1 MSLMWHDPSAAQTCI
16 DKLRYSSQEGCQN
29 CSLMQTLMHGQAVWL
44 QALGNSSEGIPP
56 PSVQV
61 MWMLS
66 AKVSEDIFKKQLER
80 LAGAVANHLQQ
91 LQQGIFTVQ
100 P

>member
-1 MSLMWHDPSAAQTCI
+1 
-16 DKLRYSSQEGCQN
+16 
-29 CSLMQTLMHGQAVWL
+29 
-44 QALGNSSEGIPP
+44 
-56 PSVQV
+56 

-91 LQQGIFTVQ
+91 LQQGIPTVKPQ
-100 P
+100 A

>member
-1 MSLMWHDPSAAQTCI
+1 M
-16 DKLRYSSQEGCQN
+16 E
-29 CSLMQTLMHGQAVWL
+29 AVWL
-44 QALGNSSEGIPP
+44 HALGNSSEVISP
-56 PSVQV
+56 VQV

-91 LQQGIFTVQ
+91 LQQGISTVK

>member
-1 MSLMWHDPSAAQTCI
+1 M
-16 DKLRYSSQEGCQN
+16 E
-29 CSLMQTLMHGQAVWL
+29 AVWL
-44 QALGNSSEGIPP
+44 HALGNSSEVISPP
-56 PSVQV
+56 LPVQV

-91 LQQGIFTVQ
+91 LQQGISTVK

>member
-1 MSLMWHDPSAAQTCI
+1 MWMLSA
-16 DKLRYSSQEGCQN
+16 K
-29 CSLMQTLMHGQAVWL
+29 V
-44 QALGNSSEGIPP
+44 SEDIFKKQLERCCCCHYYCCCHY
-56 PSVQV
+56 VQV

-91 LQQGIFTVQ
+91 LQQGISIIK